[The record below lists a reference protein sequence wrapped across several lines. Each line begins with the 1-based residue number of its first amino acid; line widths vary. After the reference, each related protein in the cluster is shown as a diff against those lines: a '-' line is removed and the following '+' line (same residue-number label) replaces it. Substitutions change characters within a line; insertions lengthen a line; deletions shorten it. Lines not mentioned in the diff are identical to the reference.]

1 MQGSTISAF
10 GEPNEYQAALQ
21 RESGFALVVTG
32 RGKFQAQL
40 TRMVLPRVHML
51 AGDEHLSRIAYITPR
66 PHWVRVLLPVRS
78 GSVLFWDGIA
88 CNAEEI
94 VTHSDG
100 QRLHERTEGASRWRA
115 ISLSMNEL
123 VRFGRAVIGKA
134 FAVPSGACRWHP
146 TAGALR
152 RLIRLHDTVTRTRR
166 VQPRVTASAA
176 ARGLKQQVFDAL
188 IECMQERMPDTGAVA
203 RRRRADIMSR
213 FEDLISDTL
222 PQSQS
227 SSEICAVLGTSD
239 RRLRSCCKVHLG
251 MGPLQYLYLRRMQFT
266 RQALQGADPRVTRV
280 SEVAHRYGFC
290 ELGRFAVAYRQQFGE
305 SPSVTL
311 RHKTYG

>member
-1 MQGSTISAF
+1 
-10 GEPNEYQAALQ
+10 
-21 RESGFALVVTG
+21 
-32 RGKFQAQL
+32 
-40 TRMVLPRVHML
+40 
-51 AGDEHLSRIAYITPR
+51 
-66 PHWVRVLLPVRS
+66 VRS
-78 GSVLFWDGIA
+78 GSELFWDGIA

-100 QRLHERTEGASRWRA
+100 QRLHERAEGASRWRV
-115 ISLSMNEL
+115 IYLSMNEL
-123 VRFGRAVIGKA
+123 ERFGRAVIGRA
-134 FAVPSGACRWHP
+134 FAVPPGVCRWHP
-146 TAGALR
+146 TARAFC
-152 RLIRLHDTVTRTRR
+152 RLIRLHDTVTRTRGVKR
-166 VQPRVTASAA
+166 RVTA

-203 RRRRADIMSR
+203 GRRRADIMSR

-266 RQALQGADPRVTRV
+266 RRALQDADPRVTRV